1 MKLIIPMAGKGT
13 RLRPHTITT
22 PKPLVELA
30 GKPMLGHVLDRIKD
44 LKIKE
49 AVFIVDEEKPNLKK
63 YLEKNYGFKV
73 HFEVQKDRKGIA
85 HALYQGKK
93 YFNKEEVFILFADTL
108 IEADFKKLHKTDGD
122 GIIWTKEVEDPR
134 KFGVVFLHDNYIT
147 KLIEKPEIPP
157 TNKAIVGM
165 YYLKDS
171 SKLFSAIKNILDKQI
186 MSKNEYQITDALQIM
201 IEKGAKLRA
210 GEVKMWKDCGNAQS
224 LLEANQY
231 LLKGLNVKTTPKTSV
246 IIKPVN
252 IEPGAQIK
260 NSVIGPN
267 VSVGKDS
274 YIEGSV
280 IKESIIG
287 KDSEIKNT
295 VLKDS
300 IVGSHTKVK
309 GNGRNINI
317 GDYSEAHY

>member
-30 GKPMLGHVLDRIKD
+30 GKPMLAHVLDRIKD

-49 AVFIVDEEKPNLKK
+49 AVFIVDEEKPALKK
-63 YLEKNYGFKV
+63 YLEKTYGFKV
-73 HFEVQKDRKGIA
+73 YFEIQKERKGIA

-93 YFNKEEVFILFADTL
+93 YFGKEEVFILFADTL
-108 IEADFKKLHKTDGD
+108 IEADFKNLKKTKAD

-134 KFGVVFLHDNYIT
+134 KFGVVFLHNDYIT

-165 YYLKDS
+165 YYLKDA
-171 SKLFSAIKNILDKQI
+171 SKLFKAIKTILDKQI

-201 IEKGAKLRA
+201 IESGQKLKN
-210 GEVKMWKDCGNAQS
+210 GEVSMWKDCGNVTS
-224 LLEANQY
+224 LLEANRY
-231 LLKGLNVKTTPKTSV
+231 LLKKINVKTTPKKSV

-252 IEPGAQIK
+252 IEPGAQII

-267 VSVGKDS
+267 VSIGRDTL
-274 YIEGSV
+274 IDGSV

-287 KDSEIKNT
+287 KESVIKDT
-295 VLKDS
+295 ILKNS
-300 IVGSHTKVK
+300 VIGNNTKVQ
-309 GNGRNINI
+309 GNGKSVSI